1 MPVGRERGNISRL
14 KATCC
19 QAQCERRLKKKSI
32 FHFLVHFRQ
41 YNANAFVFGSDKNTD
56 CPLKYFKSA
65 IFAQPINSPEELLRN
80 KYTSMSQAGKASIK
94 RGKPSYF
101 MAILGVTIVL
111 CLFGLIGL
119 LTINGR
125 KLIQN
130 IKESVEVHVFL
141 KQNIKDSSRIN
152 LQNYIASKPYTKSIK
167 YTDKETAKKEWV
179 KSGGE
184 DFTEFIDNSLLPPSI
199 DFTLKNEF
207 VDSAQLVN
215 IQADVA
221 QNPIVDEVRFP
232 SAVVNSMMKN
242 FRNIGIVLGVVAILI
257 AVMVIILIDNT
268 IRLAMF
274 SNRFLIKTMQ
284 MVGATRWFIAKPL
297 DMRAIANGALSGLIA
312 TIIVYFLLILA
323 ENFFDGFKKL
333 HDTNMMILLA
343 IVLILL
349 GIGITL
355 FSTHRSVLK
364 YLRMKLDDLY

>member
-1 MPVGRERGNISRL
+1 
-14 KATCC
+14 
-19 QAQCERRLKKKSI
+19 
-32 FHFLVHFRQ
+32 
-41 YNANAFVFGSDKNTD
+41 
-56 CPLKYFKSA
+56 
-65 IFAQPINSPEELLRN
+65 
-80 KYTSMSQAGKASIK
+80 MSQAGKASIK

-141 KQNIKDSSRIN
+141 KQNFKDSSRIN
-152 LQNYIASKPYTKSIK
+152 LQNYIASKPYTRSIT

-207 VDSAQLVN
+207 VDSAQLVS
-215 IQADVA
+215 IQADIS

-242 FRNIGIVLGVVAILI
+242 FRNIGIILGVVAILI
-257 AVMVIILIDNT
+257 AIMVIILIDNT

-312 TIIVYFLLILA
+312 TLIVYALLIVA

-343 IVLILL
+343 IVLIIL

-364 YLRMKLDDLY
+364 YLKMKLDELY

>member
-1 MPVGRERGNISRL
+1 
-14 KATCC
+14 
-19 QAQCERRLKKKSI
+19 
-32 FHFLVHFRQ
+32 
-41 YNANAFVFGSDKNTD
+41 
-56 CPLKYFKSA
+56 
-65 IFAQPINSPEELLRN
+65 
-80 KYTSMSQAGKASIK
+80 MSQAGKASIK
-94 RGKPSYF
+94 RAKPSYF

-141 KQNIKDSSRIN
+141 KQNFKDSSRIN
-152 LQNYIASKPYTKSIK
+152 LQNYIASKPYTRSIT

-207 VDSAQLVN
+207 VDSAQLVS
-215 IQADVA
+215 IQADIA

-242 FRNIGIVLGVVAILI
+242 FRNIGIILGVVAILI
-257 AVMVIILIDNT
+257 AIMVIILIDNT

-312 TIIVYFLLILA
+312 TLIVYALLIVA

-343 IVLILL
+343 IVLIIL

-364 YLRMKLDDLY
+364 YLKMKLDELY

>member
-1 MPVGRERGNISRL
+1 
-14 KATCC
+14 
-19 QAQCERRLKKKSI
+19 
-32 FHFLVHFRQ
+32 
-41 YNANAFVFGSDKNTD
+41 
-56 CPLKYFKSA
+56 
-65 IFAQPINSPEELLRN
+65 
-80 KYTSMSQAGKASIK
+80 MSQAGKASIK

-199 DFTLKNEF
+199 DFKLKADF
-207 VDSAQLVN
+207 LDSARLVA
-215 IQADVA
+215 IKADISPF
-221 QNPIVDEVRFP
+221 PIVDEVKYP
-232 SAVVNSMMKN
+232 TAVVGQMVSN
-242 FRNIGIVLGVVAILI
+242 FRTASIVLLVVAILI
-257 AVMVIILIDNT
+257 SAFVIVLIDNT

-284 MVGATRWFIAKPL
+284 MVGATRWYIAKPL
-297 DMRAIANGALSGLIA
+297 NIRAVINGGLSGVIA
-312 TIIVYFLLILA
+312 TAIVYLLMLLA
-323 ENFFDGFKKL
+323 ENIFEGFRAVRDKQA
-333 HDTNMMILLA
+333 LLLLGLVL
-343 IVLILL
+343 IVL
-349 GIGITL
+349 GICITV

-364 YLRMKLDDLY
+364 YLRMKLDELY

>member
-1 MPVGRERGNISRL
+1 
-14 KATCC
+14 
-19 QAQCERRLKKKSI
+19 
-32 FHFLVHFRQ
+32 
-41 YNANAFVFGSDKNTD
+41 
-56 CPLKYFKSA
+56 
-65 IFAQPINSPEELLRN
+65 
-80 KYTSMSQAGKASIK
+80 MSQAGKASIK

-152 LQNYIASKPYTKSIK
+152 LQNYIASKPYTKSIQ
-167 YTDKETAKKEWV
+167 YTDKETAKKEWI
-179 KSGGE
+179 KTGGE

-207 VDSAQLVN
+207 VDSAQLVA
-215 IQADVA
+215 IQADIA

-232 SAVVNSMMKN
+232 NAVVNSMMKN
-242 FRNIGIVLGVVAILI
+242 FRNIGIVLAVVAILI

-312 TIIVYFLLILA
+312 TLIVYALLIVA